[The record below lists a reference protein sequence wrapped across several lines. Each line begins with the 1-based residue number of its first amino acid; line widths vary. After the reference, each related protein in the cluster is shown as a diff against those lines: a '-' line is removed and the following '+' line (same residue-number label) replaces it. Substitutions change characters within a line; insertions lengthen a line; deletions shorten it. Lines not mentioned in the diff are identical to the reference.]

1 MSFYP
6 VLFMSIEAS
15 VPLVSS
21 TRVVKKKVAP
31 SSLIRYRL
39 MIFSRFVLAI
49 FGGYYFAAIAAMLIG
64 CLFSSEPSR
73 ANAVFSATMLA
84 FVVHCI
90 LFIWIFMVNSTLK
103 VWLGVIIPSL
113 IMTVMYGL
121 LKG

>member
-1 MSFYP
+1 MSLCL
-6 VLFMSIEAS
+6 VLFMTIEAS
-15 VPLVSS
+15 VPLVSNTS
-21 TRVVKKKVAP
+21 AVKKKVEQA
-31 SSLIRYRL
+31 SLIKYRL
-39 MIFSRFVLAI
+39 MIFSRFILAI
-49 FGGYYFAAIAAMLIG
+49 VGGYYFVAIAAMLIG
-64 CLFSSEPSR
+64 FLFSSEPSR

-113 IMTVMYGL
+113 IMTLMYGL